1 MIIQPGA
8 DSEEDAGGSR
18 EPGQS
23 AHPRAIMSAI
33 RRWPGEFEGKSVIL
47 EGWSNMATAD
57 QVKALVRSHA
67 DGDDG
72 HFYAVAMQVAARA
85 AKAGQSRFAHDLRE
99 LVDAAKAA
107 SHQEGRSLRPIPVT
121 QPRGDLAGL
130 LAVTYPDQRLADLVV
145 ESSVRASLDRVL
157 TEQRQQDRLREYG
170 FEPVR
175 SLLLIGPPGT
185 GKTMSASVLAG
196 ELHLPLFLIRLESVI
211 TKFMGE
217 TSAKLRLIFDA
228 AEETRGVYFF
238 DEVDALAGDRSSP
251 NDVGEIRRVLNSF
264 LQFLEQHRSS
274 SILAAATNHPQLL
287 DRAIFRRFGV
297 VIEYS
302 LPTPALAKLVIRNR
316 LASLD
321 TRGLSWKKVEEAAQG
336 LSHSELTIACEQ
348 AAKQTILSKS
358 PRVTTDLLI
367 ASLEERR
374 HSGVS

>member
-1 MIIQPGA
+1 
-8 DSEEDAGGSR
+8 
-18 EPGQS
+18 
-23 AHPRAIMSAI
+23 
-33 RRWPGEFEGKSVIL
+33 
-47 EGWSNMATAD
+47 MATAD

-85 AKAGQSRFAHDLRE
+85 AKAGQSRFAQELRE

-107 SHQEGRSLRPIPVT
+107 SQQGGRQLRPVPVT

-130 LAVTYPDQRLADLVV
+130 LAVSYPDQRLGDLVV
-145 ESSVRASLDRVL
+145 DENVRASLERVL
-157 TEQRQQDRLREYG
+157 AEQRQQDRLMEYG

-175 SLLLIGPPGT
+175 SLLFVGPPGT

-228 AEETRGVYFF
+228 AEDTRGVYFF
-238 DEVDALAGDRSSP
+238 DEVDALAGDRSST

-274 SILAAATNHPQLL
+274 SILVAATNHPQLL
-287 DRAIFRRFGV
+287 DRAIFRRFGL
-297 VIEYS
+297 VIDYT
-302 LPTPALAKLVIRNR
+302 LPTQELARAVVRNR
-316 LASLD
+316 LATIN
-321 TRGLSWKKVEEAAQG
+321 TRGLNWKRIDQSTAG
-336 LSHSELTIACEQ
+336 MSHAELTIACEQ
-348 AAKQTILSKS
+348 AAKQTILAKE
-358 PRVTTDLLI
+358 PRVTTDLLV
-367 ASLEERR
+367 AALDERR
-374 HSGVS
+374 RSSVV